1 VLNDPVVEPEAVEF
15 AEPMPPARVRA
26 GVEAWHVFAALLVV
40 ETALFAWFGVVNRDE
55 GWYLYAGRLVFEG
68 KIPYRD
74 FSYFQAPVLPYLYGL
89 PQMLFG
95 PSLLAGRVTSVV
107 FVFIAAAAIAASA
120 DLLGGRSART
130 WALALLCANP
140 ILLCLCTLARSEAA
154 TVAACTLAVYCLVR
168 YRDGLAALLA
178 APALLLLAAGIRSPL
193 AIAFLLAT
201 GYAWWRARASG
212 RDRAIAACVLLAEL
226 LVIAV
231 PVLLSTDRAVFELWS
246 SQVHRSLQFSAPG
259 ATSPTI
265 QARIETIYS
274 FTWVEFV
281 VLLAPLVVIAAYA
294 AVRYGQGWRPRW
306 RQPEGDPL
314 TTYTL
319 LTALALVTFVPFVS
333 AEPFEPRY
341 FVPASAL
348 LTVVVAAAAAA
359 ARPAERDL
367 ATWFGPLIAGVTLAV
382 AVCAAPLY
390 IVLGQTQTVPRSP
403 NAQLRGADRII
414 AADMGPGD
422 RLLAF
427 DPTLAVAADVKLMPG
442 LEMGQFSYWPTMLD
456 TDARAHGVYNK
467 QALLNAIGGGTP
479 KVIALTD
486 FDLGS
491 FIGHTVTPTP
501 DNVRAQLGQ
510 FPVVLIP
517 SLVLHYKVQDVLD
530 DYGQY
535 GDHLYILVRK

>member
-1 VLNDPVVEPEAVEF
+1 MLNEPVVEKKAAKVRRAAQP
-15 AEPMPPARVRA
+15 VRA
-26 GVEAWHVFAALLVV
+26 QGGVQAWQVFAALLVA
-40 ETALFAWFGVVNRDE
+40 ETALFTWFGVVNRDE
-55 GWYLYAGRLVFEG
+55 GWYLYASRLVFEG
-68 KIPYRD
+68 KVPYRD

-89 PQMLFG
+89 PQVLFG
-95 PSLLAGRVTSVV
+95 PSLIVGRITSAV
-107 FVFIAAAAIAASA
+107 FVFVAAAAIVASA
-120 DLLGGRSART
+120 ELLGGRRARV

-140 ILLCLCTLARSEAA
+140 VLLSLCTLARSEAA
-154 TVAACTLAVYCLVR
+154 TVAACSLAVYCFLR
-168 YRDGLAALLA
+168 YRDGWRALVA

-193 AIAFLLAT
+193 LIACALAT
-201 GYAWWRARASG
+201 AYIWWRARASVRG
-212 RDRAIAACVLLAEL
+212 RALAAGVLLAEL
-226 LVIAV
+226 LLIAV

-259 ATSPTI
+259 ATSQDI
-265 QARIETIYS
+265 QARIETIY

-281 VLLAPLVVIAAYA
+281 VLLTPLLAIGAYA
-294 AVRYGQGWRPRW
+294 AMRFRLGWRPRW
-306 RQPEGDPL
+306 RQPEDDAL
-314 TTYTL
+314 SMYVL
-319 LTALALVTFVPFVS
+319 LTAFALATFAPF
-333 AEPFEPRY
+333 ATAKPFEPRY

-348 LTVVVAAAAAA
+348 LTVVLAAAVA
-359 ARPAERDL
+359 ARPAESDGRP
-367 ATWFGPLIAGVTLAV
+367 WFGPLVGAVTIAV
-382 AVCAAPLY
+382 AICAAPLY

-427 DPTLAVAADVKLMPG
+427 APTLAVAADVQLMPG
-442 LEMGQFSYWPTMLD
+442 LEMGQFSYWPTMPD
-456 TDARAHGVYNK
+456 ADARAHGVYNK
-467 QALLNAIGGGTP
+467 QAFLKAIGSGTP

-491 FIGHTVTPTP
+491 FIGHTVTPPPGNIT
-501 DNVRAQLGQ
+501 VQLGQ

-530 DYGQY
+530 DYGQF